1 MMKYNP
7 FSCDAWLSK
16 GGEDDNDSRDGALEQ
31 EKQQQ
36 QQIHGTVK
44 GISFICFHEMTRW
57 RQPSPPSSSSWPIVS
72 PNNEP
77 KITSRVSLEVE
88 DSQ

>member
-1 MMKYNP
+1 MKYNP

-16 GGEDDNDSRDGALEQ
+16 GEDDDDSRDGALEQ
-31 EKQQQ
+31 ETQQQQ

-57 RQPSPPSSSSWPIVS
+57 RQPSPPPPSSFADCVP
-72 PNNEP
+72 E
-77 KITSRVSLEVE
+77 
-88 DSQ
+88 Q